1 MARARRFFIDL
12 FANLG
17 IAIAVIISIIAVPLS
32 VAAFLF
38 TAATASGDPNEQH
51 EPIVMFVVMLGV
63 IGIVFTGWTIF
74 RIRQRSAQE

>member
-1 MARARRFFIDL
+1 VA
-12 FANLG
+12 
-17 IAIAVIISIIAVPLS
+17 PLS